1 MQVRI
6 GTETYDS
13 GERPILLT
21 LTDTEIREIVA
32 LPADERM
39 YYRYP
44 EEIDGRDVLDWVLD
58 IGPEP
63 VKPGA
68 QNNGEPQGQA
78 ANGNADGVF

>member
-21 LTDTEIREIVA
+21 LTDTEIREIGA
-32 LPADERM
+32 LPVDERM
-39 YYRYP
+39 YCCYP
-44 EEIDGRDVLDWVLD
+44 VGIDETDVLDWMHG

-63 VKPGA
+63 VKPGT
-68 QNNGEPQGQA
+68 QNNGEP
-78 ANGNADGVF
+78 DD